1 MKAAEPMNASVERQ
15 ESIVDDC
22 AVVELR
28 VHGVSGTPPN
38 ELLDRDEVRRVD
50 RDERGNHRRGPT
62 GFYRPADPARELDHN
77 GDQRPAAYL
86 EGYAWG
92 GLTSG
97 AFSRALWL
105 LLLPFALVNAAPRL
119 RPVGG
124 PGSARAVWALL
135 VLFRF
140 LALALTATLVVAAAG
155 IGVDLVAWQC
165 GGEPGRCATLPEAA
179 LTTWTPGH
187 RLLLGLALPLGVLG
201 LIYVLSRSTAIRY
214 EQATAD
220 GQQTAPG
227 SPDDVDPGTSHPW
240 LWRGDY
246 MVRRQRSVHLQ
257 VGLLAVNVL
266 LCGSLSDPG
275 HGRIALA
282 VTLATIVL
290 GALLLAFPTMVGRR
304 RTPPLWW
311 LPRLL
316 WVATVA
322 SITLV
327 AWPLATDPSA
337 VRPDRGGA
345 LHSYDAVITGLFAT
359 QLALVILIGVVTLVL
374 RNQTEPTERARQPMH
389 GLAAPLVAALACLL
403 GALYSAGMYIS
414 AANWLTSGE
423 VLPDLTRS
431 PRGQALLLPP
441 SLQITAVAA
450 LAAAGITAVA
460 ALIAARTV
468 LGGWRR
474 SDTIAELLSIY
485 TDRDPPNQ
493 PIPTRDDEIRKIFWR
508 AALIDR
514 APKVLT
520 PLLTVLTLGA
530 IAVTTLVVAARFSTD
545 AAALVATI
553 AGATLLATLGAYV
566 IVGLTAL
573 TSIAAFLALRSARTR
588 RQVGIL
594 WDLLAFWPRA
604 VHPLAPPCYSERA
617 VPELITRIR
626 THTGDICDEYDR
638 GDYPVG
644 ALVLAAHSQG
654 SVIATA
660 TLLQIASND
669 SERRVLPRVA
679 LLTYGCVLRRLYS
692 RYFPA
697 YFGIPTLTALARE
710 IATTEPGTNRWSN
723 LWRLSDQLGGPV
735 AFDPDNLAAVRE
747 RRMSDCL
754 LVDPQYRAEPGSR
767 PYGHSGYTR
776 DPTFQQQVGL
786 LARASRRATDGT
798 PTGRGG

>member
-1 MKAAEPMNASVERQ
+1 MSRSVERQ
-15 ESIVDDC
+15 ETIVDDC

-38 ELLDRDEVRRVD
+38 ELLDRDVVRRVD
-50 RDERGNHRRGPT
+50 QHGPT
-62 GFYRPADPARELDHN
+62 GFYRPADPAQELDHN
-77 GDQRPAAYL
+77 GDQRPDAFL

-135 VLFRF
+135 TLFRF

-155 IGVDLVAWQC
+155 IGVDLLAWQC
-165 GGEPGRCATLPEAA
+165 GGQPGRCAALPAAA
-179 LTTWTPGH
+179 LTTLTSWSPGH
-187 RLLLGLALPLGVLG
+187 RLLLGLALPLVVLG
-201 LIYVLSRSTAIRY
+201 LIYVLSRSTATRY
-214 EQATAD
+214 EQATAE
-220 GQQTAPG
+220 GERTAPG
-227 SPDDVDPGTSHPW
+227 SPDDVDPGASHPW

-257 VGLLAVNVL
+257 VGLLSVNVL

-275 HGRIALA
+275 NGRIALA
-282 VTLATIVL
+282 VTLVTIIL
-290 GALLLAFPTMVGRR
+290 GALLLVFPTMVGRR

-316 WVATVA
+316 WVATVV
-322 SITLV
+322 SIALV

-345 LHSYDAVITGLFAT
+345 LHSYDTVITGLFAT

-374 RNQTEPTERARQPMH
+374 RDKTEPIERARQPMH

-403 GALYSAGMYIS
+403 GAVYSAGAYIS
-414 AANWLTSGE
+414 AADWLSSGV
-423 VLPDLTRS
+423 VLPDLTGS

-450 LAAAGITAVA
+450 LAAAGITVVTV
-460 ALIAARTV
+460 LVAARTV
-468 LGGWRR
+468 LGGWHR
-474 SDTIAELLSIY
+474 SDTIAELLTTY

-514 APKVLT
+514 APSVLT

-530 IAVTTLVVAARFSTD
+530 IAVTALVVAARFSTA
-545 AAALVATI
+545 AAALAAAI
-553 AGATLLATLGAYV
+553 AGATLLATLGAAV

-604 VHPLAPPCYSERA
+604 VHPLAPPCYSERT

-626 THTGDICDEYDR
+626 THTGDIPDKYDR

-669 SERRVLPRVA
+669 SQRRVLPRVA

-697 YFGIPTLTALARE
+697 YFGISTLMTLTQE
-710 IATTEPGTNRWSN
+710 IATTEPDTNRWCN

-735 AFDPDNLAAVRE
+735 AFDPDSLAAIRE
-747 RRMSDCL
+747 PRTSDYL

-776 DPTFQQQVGL
+776 DPAFQERVGL
-786 LARASRRATDGT
+786 LARASRRAIDSST
-798 PTGRGG
+798 TGR

>member
-1 MKAAEPMNASVERQ
+1 
-15 ESIVDDC
+15 
-22 AVVELR
+22 
-28 VHGVSGTPPN
+28 VSGTPPN
-38 ELLDRDEVRRVD
+38 ELLDRAEVRRVD
-50 RDERGNHRRGPT
+50 QRGPT
-62 GFYRPADPARELDHN
+62 GFYRPADPAQELDHN
-77 GDQRPAAYL
+77 GDQRPDAYL

-124 PGSARAVWALL
+124 PDSARAVWALFT
-135 VLFRF
+135 LFRF
-140 LALALTATLVVAAAG
+140 LALALTATLIVAVAG
-155 IGVDLVAWQC
+155 IGVDLFAWQC
-165 GGEPGRCATLPEAA
+165 GGEPDRCAVLPVAAA

-187 RLLLGLALPLGVLG
+187 RLLLGLALPLLVLG
-201 LIYVLSRSTAIRY
+201 LIYVLSRSTATRY
-214 EQATAD
+214 EQATAEG
-220 GQQTAPG
+220 GQPAPG
-227 SPDDVDPGTSHPW
+227 SPDDIDPGASHPW

-275 HGRIALA
+275 YSQIALM

-304 RTPPLWW
+304 RTPALWW

-316 WVATVA
+316 WVATVV
-322 SITLV
+322 SIALV

-359 QLALVILIGVVTLVL
+359 QLALVILIGVVNLVL
-374 RNQTEPTERARQPMH
+374 RNQSEASERSRQPMH
-389 GLAAPLVAALACLL
+389 GLGAPLVAALACLL
-403 GALYSAGMYIS
+403 GALYSAGAYIS
-414 AANWLTSGE
+414 AANWLTSGV
-423 VLPDLTRS
+423 VLPDLTGS
-431 PRGQALLLPP
+431 PHGQALLLPP

-450 LAAAGITAVA
+450 LAAAGIAAVA
-460 ALIAARTV
+460 ALVVARTV

-474 SDTIAELLSIY
+474 SDTIAELLTTY
-485 TDRDPPNQ
+485 TDRDPPNR
-493 PIPTRDDEIRKIFWR
+493 PIPTRDEEIRKIFWR

-514 APKVLT
+514 APSVLT

-530 IAVTTLVVAARFSTD
+530 VAVTTLVVAARFST
-545 AAALVATI
+545 AAATLAAAI
-553 AGATLLATLGAYV
+553 AGATLLATLGAYI
-566 IVGLTAL
+566 IVVLTAL

-604 VHPLAPPCYSERA
+604 VHPLAPPCYAERT

-626 THTGDICDEYDR
+626 THTGDIPDKYDR

-660 TLLQIASND
+660 TLLQIAGND
-669 SERRVLPRVA
+669 SEKRVLLPRVA

-692 RYFPA
+692 RYFQA
-697 YFGIPTLTALARE
+697 YFGISTLTALARE
-710 IATTEPGTNRWSN
+710 IATAQPDTNRWSN

-735 AFDPDNLAAVRE
+735 TFDPDTLVAIQELRT
-747 RRMSDCL
+747 SDCL
-754 LVDPQYRAEPGSR
+754 LIDPQYQPAPGSR
-767 PYGHSGYTR
+767 PYGHSGYTH

-786 LARASRRATDGT
+786 LARASRRAN
-798 PTGRGG
+798 GGLPASR